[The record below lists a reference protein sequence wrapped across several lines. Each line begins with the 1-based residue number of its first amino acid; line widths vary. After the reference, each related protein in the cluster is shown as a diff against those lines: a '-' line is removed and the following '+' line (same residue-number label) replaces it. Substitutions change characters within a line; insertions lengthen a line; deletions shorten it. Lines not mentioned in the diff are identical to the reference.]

1 MENITIKVLAKR
13 LNLSTTTISKALKNS
28 YEISEPTKQKVFQLA
43 SELNYTPNVYA
54 GSLRTKKSLT
64 LGVVIPEITDNFFAE
79 AINGIETV
87 AQEKGYHVLVYL
99 THENYEREKA
109 MLKEFKGGRVD
120 GILLSVSSETK
131 DSTHIK
137 QLMDENIPVVFFDR
151 ACDDITTAKITTNDF
166 ESGYNAT
173 CHLIDNGCMQP
184 AILLVSQN
192 LSISN
197 ERLEGYKQALKIN
210 QIKFKESHALLC
222 NEENNSLVAIKKLLQ
237 HKRRPDGII
246 CSVDKL
252 TIPVYLACKD
262 LNLSIPADVKVIS
275 FSNNPSAVI
284 LNPSLS
290 AIVQPAYDIGKAAA
304 TALFKAL
311 SKKKIEL
318 ADESRVIFSTL
329 VQRDSTS
336 NFNK

>member
-13 LNLSTTTISKALKNS
+13 LNLSATTISKALKNS

-43 SELNYTPNVYA
+43 AELNYTPNVYA

-64 LGVVIPEITDNFFAE
+64 IGVVIPEVTDNFFAE
-79 AINGIETV
+79 AINGIEAV
-87 AQEKGYHVLVYL
+87 AQQKGYHVLVYL

-120 GILLSVSSETK
+120 GILLSVTSETK

-137 QLMDENIPVVFFDR
+137 QLMDDNVPVVFFDR
-151 ACDDITTAKITTNDF
+151 ACDDISTAKITTNDF

-173 CHLIDNGCMQP
+173 CHLIDNGCVQP

-197 ERLEGYKQALKIN
+197 ERLEGYKQALKHN
-210 QIKFKESHALLC
+210 DIKFKENYVLMC
-222 NEENNSLVAIKKLLQ
+222 DEESNSYAIIKRLLQ
-237 HKRRPDGII
+237 NKRRPDGII

-252 TIPVYLACKD
+252 TIPAYLACKD
-262 LNLSIPADVKVIS
+262 LNLRIPADVKVIS

-290 AIVQPAYDIGKAAA
+290 AIVQPAYEMGKAAA
-304 TALFKAL
+304 VALFKAL
-311 SKKKIEL
+311 SKKRIEL
-318 ADESRVIFSTL
+318 ADESMVISSSL
-329 VQRDSTS
+329 VQRDSTYTTI
-336 NFNK
+336 K